1 MAGWRIDRFAHGP
14 IAKTGDFRVACFFCV
29 AKSFCI
35 KPDTFFGG
43 GLKHRDFSV
52 DTFPC
57 AQLARSAKTA
67 RPVSEVT
74 DFRIRQQR
82 KEEAN
87 GSSKWNE

>member
-1 MAGWRIDRFAHGP
+1 MIDSRTAPLQKQATFESP
-14 IAKTGDFRVACFFCV
+14 VFFCV